1 MKSKG
6 VHSISLLTVLTPFN
20 QHKFL
25 QRKPVV
31 GKKVAILQSNYI
43 PWKGYFDLVNSV
55 DEFIIYDEMQ
65 YTKNDWRN
73 RNKIKTAQGVQWLT
87 IPVKQ
92 GSLSQTISETKTAS
106 DNWSLKH
113 AKTLAL
119 AYGRSRH
126 FREFW
131 PQFESLYLAGREHFL
146 SRLNFEFMCAVNGI
160 LGIDTQIT
168 WSSDYRLVGDRS
180 ERLVNLC
187 KQAGADEYITGPSAL
202 DYMQPESFRRSGINV
217 KVADYSGY
225 PEYIQLYP
233 PFEHGVSILD
243 LIFNEGLNAR
253 RYMKTF
259 PISLCQEP
267 FLRDAS
273 Q

>member
-1 MKSKG
+1 M
-6 VHSISLLTVLTPFN
+6 
-20 QHKFL
+20 
-25 QRKPVV
+25 
-31 GKKVAILQSNYI
+31 GKKVAILQSNYL
-43 PWKGYFDLVNSV
+43 PWKGYFDLINSV
-55 DEFIIYDEMQ
+55 DEFILYDEMQ

-92 GSLSQTISETKTAS
+92 ESLSQTIRETKTAS
-106 DNWSLKH
+106 DAWRTKH

-131 PQFESLYLAGREHFL
+131 PVFEPLYRDNREQLL
-146 SRLNFEFMCAVNGI
+146 SSINFEFIRAINGI
-160 LGIDTQIT
+160 LGIGTQIT
-168 WSSDYRLVGDRS
+168 WSNDYGLAGDRS

-202 DYMQPESFRRSGINV
+202 DYMEPAVFQGSGVAV

-225 PEYIQLYP
+225 PEYAQLYP
-233 PFEHGVSILD
+233 PFAHQVSILD
-243 LIFNEGLNAR
+243 LIFNQGPDAR
-253 RYMKTF
+253 KYMKTF
-259 PISLCQEP
+259 PESLCTEP
-267 FLRDAS
+267 FLRDAFL
-273 Q
+273 

>member
-1 MKSKG
+1 M
-6 VHSISLLTVLTPFN
+6 
-20 QHKFL
+20 
-25 QRKPVV
+25 

-55 DEFIIYDEMQ
+55 DEFILYDEMQ

-106 DNWSLKH
+106 NTWSSKH

-131 PQFESLYLAGREHFL
+131 PQFEPLYMDGREYFL
-146 SRLNFEFMCAVNGI
+146 SRINFEFMRAVNGI
-160 LGIDTQIT
+160 LGIDSHIT
-168 WSSDYRLVGDRS
+168 WSNDYRLVGDRS

-187 KQAGADEYITGPSAL
+187 KQAGAEEYITGPSAL
-202 DYMQPESFRRSGINV
+202 NYMNASVFHGSGISV
-217 KVADYSGY
+217 KVVDYGGY
-225 PEYIQLYP
+225 PEYAQLYP
-233 PFEHGVSILD
+233 PFKHEVSILD
-243 LIFNEGLNAR
+243 LIFNEGADAR
-253 RYMKTF
+253 KYMKSF
-259 PISLCQEP
+259 PETISTEP
-267 FLRDAS
+267 FLRNAFN
-273 Q
+273 